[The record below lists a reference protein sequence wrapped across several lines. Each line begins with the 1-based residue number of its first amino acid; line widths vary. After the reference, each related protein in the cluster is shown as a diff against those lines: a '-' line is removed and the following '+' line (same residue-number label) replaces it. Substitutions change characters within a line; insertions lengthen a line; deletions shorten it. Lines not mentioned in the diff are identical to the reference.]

1 MLFDPEIKRCCA
13 FCEHSSDLDDRL
25 VLCSLK
31 GPVDFDF
38 CCRHYRYDPLRRIPR
53 PPANPSQKKFSKE
66 DFVQEMKK
74 PPEKAAFE
82 GVEKVA

>member
-13 FCEHSSDLDDRL
+13 FCEHSSDQDDRL

-53 PPANPSQKKFSKE
+53 PPANPSQKKFTKE
-66 DFVQEMKK
+66 DFEL
-74 PPEKAAFE
+74 
-82 GVEKVA
+82 